1 MDEDEIFGLLDGGA
15 ITIEDRRTF
24 STQSAWAV
32 YIADSTDI
40 EIECYGPTKDAAWS
54 KACTELL
61 AILKD
66 REELALG
73 EHPSET
79 FGERNPSLN
88 H

>member
-1 MDEDEIFGLLDGGA
+1 MSEDEIFGLLDGGA
-15 ITIEDRRTF
+15 ITIEDRRTI
-24 STQSAWAV
+24 SRDKAYGVW
-32 YIADSTDI
+32 IADATGI
-40 EIECYGPTKDAAWS
+40 EVECYGPTKDAAWS

-79 FGERNPSLN
+79 PGERNPSLN

>member
-1 MDEDEIFGLLDGGA
+1 MDEDEIFALLDGGA

-40 EIECYGPTKDAAWS
+40 EIECYGPTKDEAWS
-54 KACTELL
+54 KACAELRDII
-61 AILKD
+61 AD
-66 REELALG
+66 REAINEG

-79 FGERNPSLN
+79 AGERNPSLN
-88 H
+88 R